1 MTLGEDV
8 HDISAASV
16 DVSRPQA
23 AAVERSAGDGDA
35 DSKYFLGLLALYGKG
50 GVERDPAKAVG
61 AFRGAAERGHLEAAT
76 ATGMLLRH
84 GLGVARDDRAAL
96 QWFAAAAQK
105 GHAHGMFM
113 YGLVL
118 AEGRGVLAPDATAAR
133 EWLSKA
139 AEAGCVEAM
148 HELGALYEYASLSSQ
163 QVSSVGAS
171 TTPPPAASHPSAV
184 PSPCI
189 PWRPIAWRHAKAS
202 APR

>member
-1 MTLGEDV
+1 MPRARRFGDSGSFAHRQFAPMRRAAAAAALTAVLLAAARAAGDGFEVTLGEDV

-35 DSKYFLGLLALYGKG
+35 DSKYFLGRLALYGKG

-76 ATGMLLRH
+76 ATGMMLRH

-118 AEGRGVLAPDATAAR
+118 AEGRGALAPDATAAR
-133 EWLSKA
+133 EWL
-139 AEAGCVEAM
+139 
-148 HELGALYEYASLSSQ
+148 
-163 QVSSVGAS
+163 
-171 TTPPPAASHPSAV
+171 
-184 PSPCI
+184 
-189 PWRPIAWRHAKAS
+189 
-202 APR
+202 